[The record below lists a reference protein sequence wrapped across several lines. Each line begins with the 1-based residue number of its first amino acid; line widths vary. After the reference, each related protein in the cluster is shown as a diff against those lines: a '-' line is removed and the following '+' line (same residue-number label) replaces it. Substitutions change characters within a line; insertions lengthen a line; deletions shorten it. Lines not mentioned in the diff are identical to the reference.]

1 MMQRTPKKKI
11 PFTGQASAVNP
22 HVAPI
27 VAQDNITNVRPGQL
41 TGRGGMR
48 AVTFEDPLGS
58 ATAYQVLGMFCF
70 TTPLAD
76 WIIYLDSNGDLQA
89 GRSPS

>member
-1 MMQRTPKKKI
+1 MERTPKKKI

-27 VAQDNITNVRPGQL
+27 VAQDNLTNVRPGQL

-48 AVTFEDPLGS
+48 AVVFEDSQGAAS
-58 ATAYQVLGMFCF
+58 AYQILSMFTF
-70 TTPLAD
+70 TTPLSD
-76 WIIYLDSNGDLQA
+76 FVIYLDSNGELQA
-89 GRSPS
+89 GRSPA

>member
-1 MMQRTPKKKI
+1 MERTPKKKI

-41 TGRGGMR
+41 TGRAGMR
-48 AVTFEDPLGS
+48 AVTFEDAIGS
-58 ATAYQVLGMFCF
+58 AETTQVIGMFTF
-70 TTPLAD
+70 VGKLAS
-76 WIIYLDSNGDLQA
+76 WVIYLDSGGGVRA
-89 GRSPS
+89 GRAPA

>member
-11 PFTGQASAVNP
+11 PFTGLASAVNP

-41 TGRGGMR
+41 TVRGGMR
-48 AVTFEDPLGS
+48 AVTFGSPQGS
-58 ATAYQVLGMFCF
+58 ASSNQVLAMF
-70 TTPLAD
+70 TYTNPLAD
-76 WIIYLDSNGDLQA
+76 WVIYLDSAGALQA
-89 GRSPS
+89 GRSPT

>member
-1 MMQRTPKKKI
+1 MQRTPKKKI

-27 VAQDNITNVRPGQL
+27 VVQDNITNVRPGQL

-48 AVTFEDPLGS
+48 AVTFADAQGS
-58 ATAYQVLGMFCF
+58 ATTEQVLGMFAF
-70 TTPLAD
+70 AGKLSG
-76 WIIYLDSNGDLQA
+76 WIIYLDSAGAVHA
-89 GRSPS
+89 GRAPS

>member
-1 MMQRTPKKKI
+1 MQRTPKKKI

-41 TGRGGMR
+41 TVRGGMR
-48 AVTFEDPLGS
+48 AVTFEDAQGS
-58 ATAYQVLGMFCF
+58 ATAYQILGMFSF
-70 TTPLAD
+70 NGKLAS
-76 WIIYLDSNGDLQA
+76 WVIYLDSNGGVHA
-89 GRSPS
+89 GRAPS

>member
-1 MMQRTPKKKI
+1 MQKTPKKNI

-41 TGRGGMR
+41 TVRGGMR
-48 AVTFEDPLGS
+48 AVTFEDAQGS
-58 ATAYQVLGMFCF
+58 ATSNQVLGMFTF
-70 TTPLAD
+70 VGKLAS
-76 WIIYLDSNGDLQA
+76 WIVYLDSGGGVHV
-89 GRSPS
+89 GRAPS